1 MAIKKSICLLF
12 LIVLIASFYTN
23 SFQIAFAQDEKD
35 VVLDSSTH
43 ANTDHDLIR
52 ELITTQLAAIKQR
65 DAEAAFSTLSESMHG
80 KFNDSKKFLAKMR
93 FEYGPI
99 YNHEAYT
106 FLESHDTSDGDI
118 IQKVRVQDRY
128 SGEKSLVI
136 YRISVDF
143 EGHYVIDSFTIINL
157 DSTPI

>member
-1 MAIKKSICLLF
+1 MAIKKSIYNLF
-12 LIVLIASFYTN
+12 FLALIATTYTF
-23 SFQIAFAQDEKD
+23 SSHLAFAQDENNIA
-35 VVLDSSTH
+35 LDSSAL
-43 ANTDHDLIR
+43 ANSDHDLIR
-52 ELITTQLAAIKQR
+52 ELITNQLAAIKKR

-106 FLESHDTSDGDI
+106 FLESHGTNDGDI

-136 YRISVDF
+136 YRISIDL
-143 EGHYVIDSFTIINL
+143 EGHYVIDSFTIINF